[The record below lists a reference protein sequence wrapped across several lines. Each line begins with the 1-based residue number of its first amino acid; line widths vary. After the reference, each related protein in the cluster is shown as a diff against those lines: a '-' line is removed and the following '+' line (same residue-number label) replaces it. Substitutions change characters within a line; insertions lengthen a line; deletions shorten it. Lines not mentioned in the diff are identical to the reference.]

1 MSLDN
6 ILIHLGEERSKY
18 FNAVAPPI
26 IQSSNFVFDDISSLR
41 NAILDESNTHIYTRG
56 NNPTVSI
63 LRKKIAALE
72 KAEDALIVGSGAS
85 AAAIAI
91 TGNLKSGDHVI
102 CIDHPYSWTR
112 KLFSENLSRW
122 DIEVDY
128 IDGRDIENISAAIQE
143 NTTLL
148 FLESPNSITFELQD
162 LKACAALAKQHN
174 IVTVIDNSYCSP
186 IFQNPIELGIDIVI
200 HSGTKY
206 LNGHSDVVVGVICST
221 KEMILKLFK
230 NEYMTYGTI
239 ISPHDASLVIR
250 GLRTLEMRMHKIQKV
265 TMQLVD
271 WLAEQKQV
279 KQVLYPFH
287 SSFPQLSLA
296 KEQMRGGSGLFSM
309 ILNTDKKSD
318 VEKFINA
325 LNNFIIA
332 VSWGGHESL
341 CMPFLAFHD
350 MLGYP
355 DHHVD
360 WRLVRM
366 SVGFESFEYLK
377 EDIEQALGEIGQ

>member
-1 MSLDN
+1 MSNDQT
-6 ILIHLGEERSKY
+6 LIHLGEDRSKY
-18 FNAVAPPI
+18 FNAVSPPI
-26 IQSSNFVFDDISSLR
+26 IQSSNFVFDDIASLR
-41 NAILDESNTHIYTRG
+41 EAILDESNKHIYTRG
-56 NNPTVSI
+56 NNPTVEI

-91 TGNLKSGDHVI
+91 TGNLKAGDHVI
-102 CIDHPYSWTR
+102 CIQSPYSWTH
-112 KLFSENLSRW
+112 KLFTITLARW
-122 DIEVDY
+122 DITVDFV
-128 IDGRDIENISAAIQE
+128 DGREVENIRTAIKE
-143 NTTLL
+143 NTTVL

-162 LKACAALAKQHN
+162 LKACAQLAKEHG
-174 IVTVIDNSYCSP
+174 IVTIIDNSYSSP
-186 IFQNPIELGIDIVI
+186 ILQNPIALGIDIVI

-206 LNGHSDVVVGVICST
+206 LNGHSDVVVGAICST

-239 ISPHDASLVIR
+239 ISPNDAALVIR
-250 GLRTLEMRMHKIQKV
+250 GLRTLELRMQHVQDV
-265 TMQLVD
+265 AMQLVD
-271 WLAEQKQV
+271 WLAKQEQIRQV
-279 KQVLYPFH
+279 IYPFH
-287 SSFPQLSLA
+287 PSFPQYALA
-296 KEQMRGGSGLFSM
+296 QKQMRGGSGLFSI

-318 VEKFINA
+318 VEKFIQA

-350 MLGYP
+350 MPGYP

-360 WRLVRM
+360 WRLVRI
-366 SVGFESFEYLK
+366 SVGFESFEYLR
-377 EDIEQALGEIGQ
+377 DDLAQALKQL

>member
-1 MSLDN
+1 MGLDHT
-6 ILIHLGEERSKY
+6 LIHLGEDRSKY

-26 IQSSNFVFDDISSLR
+26 IQTSNFAFDDISSMR
-41 NAILDESNTHIYTRG
+41 QAILDEANNHIYTRG
-56 NNPTVSI
+56 NNPTVEI

-85 AAAIAI
+85 AAAIAV

-102 CIDHPYSWTR
+102 CVDHPYSWTR
-112 KLFSENLSRW
+112 KLFSEILSRW
-122 DIEVDY
+122 EITVDY
-128 IDGRDIENISAAIQE
+128 VDGRDVLNIRSVIKD

-162 LKACAALAKQHN
+162 LKACAELAREHN

-186 IFQNPIELGIDIVI
+186 IYQNPIELGIDIVI

-221 KEMILKLFK
+221 KEMIHKLFK

-239 ISPHDASLVIR
+239 ISPNDAALVIR
-250 GLRTLEMRMHKIQKV
+250 GLRTIELRMQHIQKV
-265 TMQLVD
+265 TGQLVD
-271 WLAEQKQV
+271 WLAEQDPIRQV
-279 KQVLYPFH
+279 IYPFH
-287 SSFPQLSLA
+287 SSFPQYELA
-296 KEQMRGGSGLFSM
+296 KKQMRGATGLFSI

-318 VEKFINA
+318 VEKFIQS

-350 MLGYP
+350 MPGYP

-366 SVGFESFEYLK
+366 SVGFESYEYLRD
-377 EDIEQALGEIGQ
+377 DIAQALLAIT